1 MKSNPASYEGEHIVL
16 LPAGLTG
23 TVTLQDG
30 TTYDL
35 GPGHQVVV
43 EVESHDHGKEVGL
56 LASKL
61 AVDDDAV
68 PSVTEFDEAAS
79 RKNLSIDKKKGN

>member
-1 MKSNPASYEGEHIVL
+1 MKSTPASYEGEHVVL

-35 GPGHQVVV
+35 GPGHQVVI
-43 EVESHDHGKEVGL
+43 EVESHDHGKEVGI

-61 AVDDDAV
+61 AVESDAV
-68 PSVTEFDEAAS
+68 PAAAEFDEAAS
-79 RKNLSIDKKKGN
+79 RKNLGLNKKGN